1 MSYLVVGISHR
12 SSDLALLER
21 VALDAEAA
29 TKLALTVQRAPS
41 VSESA
46 VLATCNRTEVYA
58 DVERFHAGMDD
69 VTAVLSEVTGVPLI
83 DLAAHLYVHFEEGA
97 VAHLF
102 QVAVGLDSMV
112 VGESQ
117 ILGQVKETLR
127 VGQDLETVGS
137 ALNTLLQYALRVG
150 KRARAE
156 TGIDAAGRS
165 VVSAGLDAVAGPL
178 GGLAGRSTLVVGAGS
193 MAALA
198 ATTLQAAG
206 AGRIVVANRNLAR
219 ASTLAERVGGAA
231 IPLEQVPRALA
242 EADLVVSCTG
252 ARGVVLTEDMI
263 RTATAGGRTL
273 GVLDVAL
280 PHDVD
285 KAVADLDGVTLV
297 ALADLVGAAG
307 GADDDIE
314 DVRRIVHEET
324 AAFEASRRAAS
335 VTPTVVALRAMA
347 SSLVEAEL
355 ARLDRRLPD
364 LGDVQRE
371 EVAHTIRRVVD
382 KVLHTPTV
390 RVKELAADPGGPTYA
405 DALRELFALDQSAVD
420 AVTAPVAKDS
430 EKRGRA

>member
-127 VGQDLETVGS
+127 VGQDLETVGP

-231 IPLEQVPRALA
+231 IPLEQVPRALV

-263 RTATAGGRTL
+263 RAATAGGRTL

-364 LGDVQRE
+364 LDDTQRE

-420 AVTAPVAKDS
+420 AVTTPVAKDS
-430 EKRGRA
+430 ETRGRA